1 MTSLSWTPTSTV
13 LFNAVRT
20 NGLAIAIS
28 PFVKANALEQLI
40 AHCNKPEQLQV
51 VCAWTAQSLMSGA
64 TDVEIYPLLR
74 SAGARLFVH
83 PRIHLKLYVLSNNR
97 AFHSS
102 GNLTLRGLGLC
113 DKPNIEIGTEVSLGL
128 KDWQAIYRILEE
140 SIPVDDEIYL
150 QARDFVAKIQKIEP
164 IDSDLV
170 LHSSVDRRFSLS
182 SLPLCE
188 TPDEFLMFCRE
199 ISGDMEQLD
208 RSSLHAFAHDQTI
221 FRVEQDLLALVTAE
235 QIANAF
241 RRLPLVEEFV
251 RFLQYEGTARF
262 GSVTAWLQENCSD
275 RPQPY
280 RKDLKATVRTLYNWL
295 SATFEEISWDVPGR
309 RSMVIRW
316 RQ

>member
-1 MTSLSWTPTSTV
+1 
-13 LFNAVRT
+13 
-20 NGLAIAIS
+20 
-28 PFVKANALEQLI
+28 
-40 AHCNKPEQLQV
+40 
-51 VCAWTAQSLMSGA
+51 MSGA

-102 GNLTLRGLGLC
+102 GNLTSRGLGLC

-128 KDWQAIYRILEE
+128 EDWQAIYQILEE

-150 QARDFVAKIQKIEP
+150 HAKDFVAQTQKIEP
-164 IDSDLV
+164 IASELV
-170 LHSSVDRRFSLS
+170 LQSSVDRRFSIS
-182 SLPLCE
+182 SLPLCAS
-188 TPDEFLMFCRE
+188 PNEFLTFCRE
-199 ISGDMEQLD
+199 ISRGLIEVDS
-208 RSSLHAFAHDQTI
+208 SSLHAFAHDQTI
-221 FRVEQDLLALVTAE
+221 LRIEQDLFASVTAE
-235 QIANAF
+235 QIASAF
-241 RRLPLVEEFV
+241 RRLSLVEEFV

>member
-1 MTSLSWTPTSTV
+1 MNTLCWTPTSTV

-28 PFVKANALEQLI
+28 PFVKSNALEQLI
-40 AHCNKPEQLQV
+40 AHCDKPEQLQV

-113 DKPNIEIGTEVSLGL
+113 DEPNIEIGTEVSLEL
-128 KDWQAIYRILEE
+128 KDWRAIYQILEE
-140 SIPVDDEIYL
+140 SIPVDDRIYS
-150 QARDFVAKIQKIEP
+150 QAKEFTARNQPITP
-164 IDSDLV
+164 IDSELI
-170 LHSSVDRRFSLS
+170 LSSSLDRRFSIN

-188 TPDEFLMFCRE
+188 NPEEFLTFCRE
-199 ISGDMEQLD
+199 ISGGMEQLD

-221 FRVEQDLLALVTAE
+221 LRIEQDLFASVTAE
-235 QIANAF
+235 QIASAF
-241 RRLPLVEEFV
+241 RRLSLVKEFV